1 MKACGGLESSPH
13 ADPKTRH
20 LAPISPLL
28 YRQAHFLSEP
38 PLLARLGLCSCC
50 GGGALVPERLLHAS
64 SRLLLLHADS
74 RHVHF
79 VPDEVHDHQSA
90 EYRASGGVHS
100 ADPNRHDALLRLLAE
115 QEAESARSFRW
126 YWGVLPLLLLGG
138 GIGLLLAGV
147 DS

>member
-1 MKACGGLESSPH
+1 M
-13 ADPKTRH
+13 
-20 LAPISPLL
+20 
-28 YRQAHFLSEP
+28 
-38 PLLARLGLCSCC
+38 
-50 GGGALVPERLLHAS
+50 
-64 SRLLLLHADS
+64 
-74 RHVHF
+74 
-79 VPDEVHDHQSA
+79 PDEVHDHQSA